1 VSGPDAGLPSGPGG
15 PPPPRGGRGGPEG
28 LEPVDLELQRHLD
41 AAFSQTRPRRG
52 FEDTLWARLEQ
63 RSRRS
68 PRTWPAGLLNRVPRS
83 AWPALGG
90 LAAVLVLLIAVL
102 PLVIR
107 GHQGGSSASSATST
121 SASAPATGLGPVPAP
136 RVPGSGSDAA
146 APATVFGLLPT
157 PRLAA
162 TDQSTS
168 LASGVS
174 PYYGPATLSVIAGL
188 ATLSA
193 TLPVFRFV
201 GPSAQQ
207 AAAIAKS
214 HHGQPVTTS
223 SPPFRE
229 PRVQI
234 TASKTASAGGAPL
247 ADAQALAA
255 ADEFLAGR
263 NLALPWSYLPHVVDQ
278 GPLAIVRYVRQFAVN
293 GQGLAT
299 QVDQL
304 GEPAGADFTI
314 RPDGVVLR
322 ATVPMQL
329 QLQASAYPARASQQ
343 VARDAVNVPPPSS
356 VGLSTLPQVQLSQAS
371 LVYIAVAAGG
381 FGYFEPA
388 YLFSGTFTAGSARY
402 EKRVLVPAL
411 DASQLR

>member
-1 VSGPDAGLPSGPGG
+1 MDL
-15 PPPPRGGRGGPEG
+15 
-28 LEPVDLELQRHLD
+28 DLERRLD
-41 AAFSQTRPRRG
+41 AAFGQTRPRRG

-68 PRTWPAGLLNRVPRS
+68 PRSWPAGLLNRVPRG

-107 GHQGGSSASSATST
+107 GHQGGSSASSSTVTSE
-121 SASAPATGLGPVPAP
+121 SAPATGIAPMPATRAP
-136 RVPGSGSDAA
+136 QAGSDLAG
-146 APATVFGLLPT
+146 PATVFGLLPT
-157 PRLAA
+157 PRLAG

-168 LASGVS
+168 LPGGVI
-174 PYYGPATLSVIAGL
+174 PYYGPATLSVTASL

-193 TLPVFRFV
+193 TLPVFRFA
-201 GPSAQQ
+201 GLSAQQ

-234 TASKTASAGGAPL
+234 TAAKTGSAGGVPV

-255 ADEFLAGR
+255 ADAFLAGR
-263 NLALPWSYLPHVVDQ
+263 NLALPWSHLPQVVDQ
-278 GPLAIVRYVRQFAVN
+278 GSLALVRYVRQFAVN
-293 GQGLAT
+293 GQGPVT

-329 QLQASAYPARASQQ
+329 ELQASAYPARASQQ
-343 VARDAVNVPPPSS
+343 LAQDAVNAPPPSS
-356 VGLSTLPQVQLSQAS
+356 VGLSALPQVQLSQAS
-371 LVYIAVAAGG
+371 LVYIAVAAAG

-388 YLFSGTFTAGSARY
+388 YLFSGTFTAGAARY

-411 DASQLR
+411 EASQLR